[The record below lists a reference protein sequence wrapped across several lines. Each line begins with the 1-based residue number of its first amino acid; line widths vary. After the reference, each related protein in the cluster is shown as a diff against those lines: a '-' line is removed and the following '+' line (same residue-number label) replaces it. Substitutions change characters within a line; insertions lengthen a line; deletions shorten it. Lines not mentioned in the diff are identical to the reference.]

1 MPLLRAA
8 ATWVVSKVF
17 NIDLSSLPNFPPNW
31 DEMTD
36 AEQTAWFRERAG
48 TAGGGSNNPDGI
60 PPAVGNVDD
69 GRTGTTGTT
78 GTADPTSQVSS
89 GLGSLFVGQD
99 GKAVYTSDGQL
110 VGNQGTGGP
119 MFDLDS
125 DGDGVPDGYFYNSYS
140 EGQSTT
146 SLSWQ
151 PATDGSGQGVFNYT
165 DPETG
170 AGTLLN
176 PGQKIPGTG
185 YGADARFAPVGP
197 DGEDYGFYDS
207 EGRALY
213 DEFGRTIDPETG
225 KVDDQMGAA
234 IRNMDT
240 SNLDPLRQYSATRP
254 NDPKNINPMSQYGLR
269 FQDPNAP
276 KDTGSV
282 PKAPEPYVP
291 PVYDP
296 VFPEYATNPGGTPIS
311 PVAPQA
317 NPFLTQPSSIDY
329 GYGDDNMPP
338 GFKSTSTG
346 MVTQQLVS
354 YINPKTGDKWT
365 ASNGGN
371 YDMPEGWEVDKTGQM
386 QDDGTGFQYQPPK
399 ASVQPVNAMAPPPV
413 SPFATPVAPPVQAN
427 PFQGGIG
434 SFVQQ
439 PEVAQPVEP
448 VEQPVQQPVSN
459 NLFGGG

>member
-8 ATWVVSKVF
+8 GTWVVTKMFGNIGALVF
-17 NIDLSSLPNFPPNW
+17 PEGYD
-31 DEMTD
+31 DYTD
-36 AEQTAWFRERAG
+36 AEKRAWYLQYSSGR
-48 TAGGGSNNPDGI
+48 TGSNNPDNI
-60 PPAVGNVDD
+60 SPTVGNVGD
-69 GRTGTTGTT
+69 GRTGT
-78 GTADPTSQVSS
+78 TSQVSS

-99 GKAVYTSDGQL
+99 GKAVYTDDGRL

-119 MFDLDS
+119 LFDLDS

-140 EGQSTT
+140 ENQPNNA
-146 SLSWQ
+146 LSWQ

-225 KVDDQMGAA
+225 KLSSAKIPEYADSGS
-234 IRNMDT
+234 RNMDT

-254 NDPKNINPMSQYGLR
+254 DNPRNINPTSQYGLR
-269 FQDPNAP
+269 FQDPNA
-276 KDTGSV
+276 KDPNAKESV
-282 PKAPEPYVP
+282 VIQPEPYVP
-291 PVYDP
+291 PVYEP

-317 NPFLTQPSSIDY
+317 NPFMT
-329 GYGDDNMPP
+329 
-338 GFKSTSTG
+338 
-346 MVTQQLVS
+346 
-354 YINPKTGDKWT
+354 
-365 ASNGGN
+365 
-371 YDMPEGWEVDKTGQM
+371 
-386 QDDGTGFQYQPPK
+386 
-399 ASVQPVNAMAPPPV
+399 QPVNAIAPPPV
-413 SPFATPVAPPVQAN
+413 SPFAIPVAPPVQAS

-439 PEVAQPVEP
+439 P
-448 VEQPVQQPVSN
+448 VSN

>member
-8 ATWVVSKVF
+8 GTWVVTKMFGNIGALVF
-17 NIDLSSLPNFPPNW
+17 PEGYD
-31 DEMTD
+31 DYTD
-36 AEQTAWFRERAG
+36 AEKRAWYLQYSSGR
-48 TAGGGSNNPDGI
+48 TGSNNPDNI
-60 PPAVGNVDD
+60 SPTVGNVGD
-69 GRTGTTGTT
+69 GRTGT
-78 GTADPTSQVSS
+78 TSQVSS

-99 GKAVYTSDGQL
+99 GKAVYTDDGRL

-119 MFDLDS
+119 LFDLDS

-140 EGQSTT
+140 ENQPNNA
-146 SLSWQ
+146 LSWQ

-225 KVDDQMGAA
+225 KLSSAKIPEYADSGS
-234 IRNMDT
+234 RNMDT

-254 NDPKNINPMSQYGLR
+254 DNPRNINPTSQYGLR
-269 FQDPNAP
+269 FQDPNA
-276 KDTGSV
+276 KESV
-282 PKAPEPYVP
+282 VIQPEPYVP
-291 PVYDP
+291 PVYEP
-296 VFPEYATNPGGTPIS
+296 VFPEYATKPGGTPIS

-317 NPFLTQPSSIDY
+317 NPFMT
-329 GYGDDNMPP
+329 
-338 GFKSTSTG
+338 
-346 MVTQQLVS
+346 
-354 YINPKTGDKWT
+354 
-365 ASNGGN
+365 
-371 YDMPEGWEVDKTGQM
+371 
-386 QDDGTGFQYQPPK
+386 
-399 ASVQPVNAMAPPPV
+399 QPVNAIAPPPV
-413 SPFATPVAPPVQAN
+413 SPFAIPVAPPVQAS

-439 PEVAQPVEP
+439 P
-448 VEQPVQQPVSN
+448 VSN

>member
-1 MPLLRAA
+1 
-8 ATWVVSKVF
+8 
-17 NIDLSSLPNFPPNW
+17 
-31 DEMTD
+31 
-36 AEQTAWFRERAG
+36 
-48 TAGGGSNNPDGI
+48 
-60 PPAVGNVDD
+60 
-69 GRTGTTGTT
+69 
-78 GTADPTSQVSS
+78 
-89 GLGSLFVGQD
+89 
-99 GKAVYTSDGQL
+99 
-110 VGNQGTGGP
+110 

-317 NPFLTQPSSIDY
+317 NPFLTQP
-329 GYGDDNMPP
+329 
-338 GFKSTSTG
+338 
-346 MVTQQLVS
+346 
-354 YINPKTGDKWT
+354 
-365 ASNGGN
+365 
-371 YDMPEGWEVDKTGQM
+371 
-386 QDDGTGFQYQPPK
+386 
-399 ASVQPVNAMAPPPV
+399 VNAIAPPPV
-413 SPFATPVAPPVQAN
+413 SPFATTVAPPVQAN